1 MGQFQSTN
9 FSFSGE
15 RAKKYQLIGPTLRLL
30 LIKEKKKRVQA
41 VTIEIGYKTKEV
53 NIKTEK
59 NIREQDGAPEIIDL
73 IDTEKR
79 GTTKIRSVS

>member
-15 RAKKYQLIGPTLRLL
+15 RAKKYQLIGPTLWLL
-30 LIKEKKKRVQA
+30 FIKEKETGASSENRDRLN
-41 VTIEIGYKTKEV
+41 KENHV
-53 NIKTEK
+53 EEEK
-59 NIREQDGAPEIIDL
+59 NIREQDGAPGL
-73 IDTEKR
+73 INLDTEKR